1 MGRALVEQV
10 HGLVGQKFIRQITAR
25 QLHGGGNGFLRDGD
39 MVVRLQTGAQ
49 PGQDLARL
57 LRRRLAHLHRAEAP
71 LQRGV
76 LFDAAAVFA

>member
-10 HGLVGQKFIRQITAR
+10 HGLVGQKFIRQIAAR
-25 QLHGGGNGFLRDGD
+25 QLYGGGNNLLRDGNV
-39 MVVRLQTGAQ
+39 MMGLQTGAQ

-57 LRRRLAHLHRAEAP
+57 LRCRLAHLHRAEAP